1 MGEDIRLKS
10 AAGEIGA
17 YLATPTGTPKG
28 GVVVVQEIF
37 GVNQHIRKVTDF
49 FAGQGYIA
57 LAPRFF
63 DHIKTGIE
71 LGYTPDTIAEGR
83 GYVMQPG
90 FTDKAV
96 QDVEAAIQELKTRGA
111 SKVAVTG
118 YCWGGT
124 ISWLAATRLK
134 PDAVSGYYGGGI
146 HGARSEK
153 PTVPTQLHFGD
164 KDMHIPM
171 AHVNELRQL
180 HPGVPIFD
188 YPADHGF
195 HCDERGSWDA
205 AASKQAMAR
214 TLEFFGKHVG

>member
-10 AAGEIGA
+10 KAGEIGA
-17 YLATPTGTPKG
+17 YLAKPTGSPKG
-28 GVVVVQEIF
+28 GVVVIQEIF
-37 GVNQHIRKVTDF
+37 GVNHHIKAVTDF
-49 FAGQGYIA
+49 FANQGYIA

-111 SKVAVTG
+111 KKVAVTG

-146 HGARSEK
+146 HGARNEK

-171 AHVNELRQL
+171 THVNELRKL
-180 HPGVPIFD
+180 HPDVQIFD

-205 AASKQAMAR
+205 PASKQAMAR

>member
-17 YLATPTGTPKG
+17 YLAKPAGTSKG
-28 GVVVVQEIF
+28 GIVVIQEIF

-63 DHIKTGIE
+63 DHIKPGIE

-90 FTDKAV
+90 FTEKAV
-96 QDVEAAIQELKTRGA
+96 QDVDAAIKELKTRGA
-111 SKVAVTG
+111 KKVGVTG

-146 HGARSEK
+146 HGARNEK

-171 AHVNELRQL
+171 THVNELRKL
-180 HPGVPIFD
+180 HPDVPIFD

-205 AASKQAMAR
+205 AASKEAMAR
-214 TLEFFGKHVG
+214 TLEHFKKYVG

>member
-17 YLATPTGTPKG
+17 YLAKPAGTAKG
-28 GVVVVQEIF
+28 GIVVIQEIF

-49 FAGQGYIA
+49 FASQGYLA
-57 LAPRFF
+57 LAPCFF
-63 DHIKTGIE
+63 DHIKPGIE
-71 LGYTPDTIAEGR
+71 LGYSPDTIAEGR
-83 GYVMQPG
+83 GYVMTPG

-96 QDVEAAIQELKTRGA
+96 QDVDAAMQELKSRGA
-111 SKVAVTG
+111 KKVGVTG

-146 HGARSEK
+146 HGAKNEK

-171 AHVNELRQL
+171 THVNELRQL
-180 HPGVPIFD
+180 HPNVQIFD

-214 TLEFFGKHVG
+214 TLEHFAKYVG

>member
-17 YLATPTGTPKG
+17 YLAKPTGTPKG
-28 GVVVVQEIF
+28 GIVVVQEIF

-63 DHIKTGIE
+63 DHIKPGIE

-83 GYVMQPG
+83 GYVMTPG
-90 FTDKAV
+90 FTEKAV
-96 QDVEAAIQELKTRGA
+96 QDADAAIKELKTRGA
-111 SKVAVTG
+111 KKVGVTG

-146 HGARSEK
+146 HGARNEK

-171 AHVNELRQL
+171 THVNELRKL
-180 HPGVPIFD
+180 HPDVQIFD

-205 AASKQAMAR
+205 PASKQAMAR

>member
-1 MGEDIRLKS
+1 MAEDILLKS
-10 AAGEIGA
+10 KAGDVAA
-17 YLATPTGTPKG
+17 YLAMPKGTPKG
-28 GVVVVQEIF
+28 GIVVIQEIF
-37 GVNQHIRKVTDF
+37 GVNHHIRAVTDK
-49 FAGQGYIA
+49 FAAEGYIA

-63 DHIKTGIE
+63 DHIKKGIE

-83 GYVMQPG
+83 GYVMTPG

-96 QDVEAAIQELKTRGA
+96 QDVEAAIAELKKRGA
-111 SKVAVTG
+111 KKVAVTG

-124 ISWLAATRLK
+124 IAWLAATRLK
-134 PDAVSGYYGGGI
+134 PDAVSAYYGGGI
-146 HGARSEK
+146 YGTKNEK
-153 PTVPTQLHFGD
+153 PTVPTQMHFGD

-171 AHVNELRQL
+171 THVNELRKL
-180 HPGVPIFD
+180 HPDVQVFD

-195 HCDERGSWDA
+195 HCDERGSYDA

>member
-10 AAGEIGA
+10 KAGEIGA
-17 YLATPTGTPKG
+17 YLATPKGTPKG
-28 GVVVVQEIF
+28 GVVIIQEIF
-37 GVNQHIRKVTDF
+37 GVNHHIRAVTDK
-49 FAGQGYIA
+49 FAADGYLA

-83 GYVMQPG
+83 KYVTELG
-90 FTDKAV
+90 LDKPI
-96 QDVEAAIQELKTRGA
+96 QDVEAAIEELKKRGA
-111 SKVAVTG
+111 KKVAVTG

-124 ISWLAATRLK
+124 IAWLAATRLK

-146 HGARSEK
+146 HGLKSEK
-153 PTVPTQLHFGD
+153 AKVPTQLHFGD

-171 AHVNELRQL
+171 THVNELRKL
-180 HPGVPIFD
+180 HPDVQIFD

-195 HCDERGSWDA
+195 HCDERGSYDA